1 MAVTILNKNCLKG
14 LAHMCE
20 PTLLS
25 ISVSSINGTV
35 PCQVDTLNNKN

>member
-25 ISVSSINGTV
+25 ISSINGTV